1 MSFSQVNQC
10 LSCQYGISFEML
22 LPHLAA
28 VIVEEAE
35 VSGDC
40 VWLRARARADA
51 AACPRCACSS
61 GKVHSTYQRRLADA
75 AIGGRRVRIRLRVR
89 RFFCGNPDCPARTFA
104 EQISGLTS
112 RRSRRTPPLA
122 RTLTSVAL
130 ALAGRAGARLAGALD
145 LTAGRSSMLRLVMA
159 LPDPETGALAIV
171 GIDDF
176 AFRRGRDYGTIVINV
191 ETGRPVDLL
200 RDREADTVA
209 DWLKEHPG
217 IKVICRDRA
226 GAYAD
231 GARQGAPGADQVAD
245 RWHIYHNLCEHVDKA
260 AARHRSCLEE
270 PAPEEP
276 GQPAAPDAGQAP
288 DLQQAAVD
296 AAARRVAESALA
308 VRTRQRY
315 DLVQSLKA
323 QGKGIKPIKRETG
336 LAKETVRR
344 FYYAETAGELLVK
357 VKDGRPSILDEHK
370 PYLHQRWNDGV
381 TNVIQLHAELKERG
395 YKGSYGTVRDYV
407 LPFREA
413 GAAPPAVPGPP
424 KARDLARWITADPD
438 NLDDDEKAE
447 LAKARRRCPD
457 LDSLAGHVTEFAKIL
472 TGRHGGRLDDWI
484 TAVEADDQPD
494 LHSFVRGIKRD
505 YDAVLNGLTMPW
517 SSGVVEG
524 NVNRT
529 KMIKRQ
535 MYGRAA
541 FPLLRKRVLLV
552 N

>member
-1 MSFSQVNQC
+1 MSFSQFSEC
-10 LSCQYGISFEML
+10 LSCHHGISLGLL
-22 LPHLAA
+22 LPHLAG
-28 VIVEEAE
+28 VIVEIAELADGRLRIWAHAGAE
-35 VSGDC
+35 V
-40 VWLRARARADA
+40 
-51 AACPRCACSS
+51 AACRRCGQFS
-61 GKVHSTYQRRLADA
+61 GRVHSTYRRRLADA
-75 AIGGRRVRIRLRVR
+75 PVGGHPVVLWLGVR
-89 RFFCGNPDCPARTFA
+89 RFFCGNPGCKAVTFA
-104 EQISGLTS
+104 EQFDGLTS
-112 RRSRRTPPLA
+112 PRARRTPPLA
-122 RTLTSVAL
+122 RMLTAIGL
-130 ALAGRAGARLAGALD
+130 ALAGRAGTRLASELSLPASR
-145 LTAGRSSMLRLVMA
+145 AGMLRLVMA
-159 LPDPETGALAIV
+159 LPDPEAGTVTIL

-176 AFRRGRDYGTIVINV
+176 AFRRGRDYGTILIDV

-200 RDREADTVA
+200 RDREAGTVA

-231 GARQGAPGADQVAD
+231 GARQGAPDAVQVAD

-260 AARHRSCLEE
+260 AARHRPCLEE

-276 GQPAAPDAGQAP
+276 GEPAAPEVPEVA
-288 DLQQAAVD
+288 DLQQAAID
-296 AAARRVAESALA
+296 AAARRVEESALA

-315 DLVQSLKA
+315 DLVQGLKA

-344 FYYAETAGELLVK
+344 FYYAESVDELLAK

-370 PYLHQRWNDGV
+370 PYLHQRWNEGC
-381 TNVIQLHAELKERG
+381 TNVIQLHTELKERG
-395 YKGSYGTVRDYV
+395 YKGSYGTIRDYV

-424 KARDLARWITADPD
+424 KARDLSRWITADPD
-438 NLDDDEKAE
+438 NLDDQEKAK
-447 LAKARRRCPD
+447 LAEARERCPH
-457 LDSLAGHVTEFAKIL
+457 LDALAGHVTEFAKIL
-472 TGRHGGRLDDWI
+472 TGRHGDRLDGWI

-505 YDAVLNGLTMPW
+505 YDAVLNGLTMTW

-524 NVNRT
+524 NVNRL
-529 KMIKRQ
+529 KMLKRQ
-535 MYGRAA
+535 TYGRAA

-552 N
+552 S